1 MRTVSTEEDHP
12 TVSAA
17 RLYQHEEKAQE
28 VASVSSKFTVF
39 PRKRQKE
46 QERVCLQNPRKRQR
60 NASSVSNHPFI
71 RLSLT
76 ATQLDFTHLR
86 VLS

>member
-1 MRTVSTEEDHP
+1 MRPVSTEKDHP

-28 VASVSSKFTVF
+28 VASVSLKYTVF
-39 PRKRQKE
+39 PRKRLSP
-46 QERVCLQNPRKRQR
+46 VPFVGLQNPRKRQR